1 MIFFTIIG
9 GAVCAGISFFVLAIL
24 YWFFVHPLF
33 QAVSLTR
40 WNIACGKATNI
51 DFTNYP
57 YWKVFKGYY
66 SVGGWP
72 GERTWN
78 SIGEWRGIGRWQVFK
93 SEDEEAP

>member
-9 GAVCAGISFFVLAIL
+9 GAVCAGVGFFVLAIL